1 TKSAQHLGRHCAF
14 LLRCVFYCADSS
26 IIGAA
31 LISSISL
38 SAWASRHSFLA
49 AAASAAANAAAAASA
64 AANAAAAASAAANA
78 AADAAADADASANA
92 AADADASTRNLFQP
106 SYSSGLIPVAA
117 HSTYLSAI

>member
-49 AAASAAANAAAAASA
+49 AAASAAANAAA
-64 AANAAAAASAAANA
+64 
-78 AADAAADADASANA
+78 DAAADADASANA